1 MNRPFA
7 TFSGGNQQK
16 ILFARWLRRS
26 PKILLLDEPTNGV
39 DLGARASLHHEV
51 LRAAED
57 GAAVIIGSSDVDEL
71 VALCHRVLVFRDGCV
86 ATELS
91 GDSVTVARVTAE
103 CLGLS
108 EERFM
113 AVERV
118 VQMTQTRAEVSR
130 EVQSVERPSAS
141 VPVGQRVK
149 SVVGFHRISGAY
161 LLLVIII
168 TFGIWIPELFL
179 TQSDVALDR
188 VESGHHGDPC
198 PWCARA
204 VVDWSDRH
212 LDRRER
218 EPRGG
223 GRHVVAD

>member
-1 MNRPFA
+1 MRISSWLTCEESGDHRCFVAEWSSARSRHWFGRLDVRPADGMNRPFA

-16 ILFARWLRRS
+16 ILFARWLRRN

-39 DLGARASLHHEV
+39 DLGARASLHQEV
-51 LRAAED
+51 LKAAED

-113 AVERV
+113 AVE
-118 VQMTQTRAEVSR
+118 
-130 EVQSVERPSAS
+130 
-141 VPVGQRVK
+141 
-149 SVVGFHRISGAY
+149 
-161 LLLVIII
+161 
-168 TFGIWIPELFL
+168 
-179 TQSDVALDR
+179 
-188 VESGHHGDPC
+188 ESF
-198 PWCARA
+198 R
-204 VVDWSDRH
+204 
-212 LDRRER
+212 
-218 EPRGG
+218 
-223 GRHVVAD
+223 